1 MQYSKGGLAIAMVSM
16 TLAACHF
23 PGLND
28 KKPPTGQVIA
38 KLDGREIT
46 LRELNA
52 ETGDETFSDPK
63 ARKRAEQQAL
73 SNIVARAILANE
85 ARKQG
90 VDKTPEFAIAKSRA
104 VDIAL
109 VEALQRK
116 IAADI
121 PQPTRAEAEEFVNSN
136 PDVFSQRKVFEVDQI
151 RMPRPS
157 DPAILKSL
165 EPLKTLDQVEGLLK
179 ADKIPYQRS
188 TGTLDA
194 VGADP
199 TTVEKI
205 LSLPPDEVFV
215 IPGQNGLLVNQIRDT
230 KIVPF
235 TGEQAVDY
243 AMKYITRDRTQQ
255 SISKSFNQTVGLA
268 LPAVQFN
275 KDYAPPKPTHQG
287 PGAASNEPGKS

>member
-1 MQYSKGGLAIAMVSM
+1 MQYSKGGLVIAVVSM
-16 TLAACHF
+16 TLAGCHL
-23 PGLND
+23 PGFGD

-38 KLDGREIT
+38 KIDGREIT

-52 ETGDETFSDPK
+52 EIGDQTFSDPK

-73 SNIVARAILANE
+73 SNIVARVILADD

-90 VDKTPEFAIAKSRA
+90 IDKTPEFAIAKSRA
-104 VDIAL
+104 VDDAL

-121 PQPTRAEAEEFVNSN
+121 PQPTRAEAQEFVNTN
-136 PDVFSQRKVFEVDQI
+136 VDIFSQRKVFEVDQI

-165 EPLKTLDQVEGLLK
+165 EPLKTMEQVEDVLK
-179 ADKIPYQRS
+179 AAKIPYQRS
-188 TGTLDA
+188 SGTLDS

-199 TTVEKI
+199 RTVQQI
-205 LSLPPDEVFV
+205 LKLPPNEVFV
-215 IPGQNGLLVNQIRDT
+215 IPGTNGLLVNQIRDT
-230 KIVPF
+230 KVVPF

-243 AMKYITRDRTQQ
+243 AMKYIARDRTQE
-255 SISKSFNQTVGLA
+255 SIRKSFNQTVMTA
-268 LPAVQFN
+268 LPTVQFN

-287 PGAASNEPGKS
+287 AGAASNEPGKP